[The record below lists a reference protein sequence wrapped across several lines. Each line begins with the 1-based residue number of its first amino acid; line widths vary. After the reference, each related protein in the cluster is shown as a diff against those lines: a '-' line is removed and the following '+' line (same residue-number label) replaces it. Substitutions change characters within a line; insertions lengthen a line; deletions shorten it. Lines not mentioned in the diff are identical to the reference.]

1 MTDAFDPDAQPEAYP
16 PPSWAPSPPPGGT
29 PGEGW
34 GGPGAGWGAPGDAWG
49 APGEAWGGPAPGAG
63 AAPPSRPRRRP
74 AGIVAVSVAVVAL
87 LVAGVVAVTA
97 MTGPAA
103 NTPEDAVRGL
113 LSAAGN
119 GDALGVLDHVDPAE
133 RDGLTSFMTNGTQ
146 DLARLGVLAPGID
159 LHHVPGVSATFTVEA
174 THTDLRPG
182 LATVEVTGGTVHLHV
197 DASQLPLGPFVRQH
211 AGKALDAVGVKDT
224 SSPLHL
230 HGAIATVQRRGTW
243 YVSLGYTVAE
253 AARRRA
259 NLPLPDAAAAVPAVG
274 APTAEGAVDDFLH
287 AMASLDVQRLV
298 ELTPP
303 DEMQALH
310 EYAPLFLPKVKDDLA
325 RAGSVSIAI
334 TSLSLAGAPVSGGE
348 LVTVKSIGLHASVGG
363 RTLDLAP
370 GQKCPTIT
378 GGTPADISGV
388 CGTARAGQQPP
399 GVAGVLNSLRG
410 AKPQVGFIAVQEG
423 GSWYVSPTRTV
434 LDDLE
439 AVLHALPSDFLTTVA
454 RAFNP
459 GAVLGSLHVTTGAL
473 TPAG

>member
-1 MTDAFDPDAQPEAYP
+1 M
-16 PPSWAPSPPPGGT
+16 
-29 PGEGW
+29 
-34 GGPGAGWGAPGDAWG
+34 
-49 APGEAWGGPAPGAG
+49 
-63 AAPPSRPRRRP
+63 
-74 AGIVAVSVAVVAL
+74 AVSVAVVVL

-97 MTGPAA
+97 LTSPAA
-103 NTPEDAVRGL
+103 NTPEDAVQGL
-113 LSAAGN
+113 LTAAGN

-133 RDGLTSFMTNGTQ
+133 RDALTSFMTNSTQ

-159 LHHVPGVSATFTVEA
+159 LHHVPGVSATFTVQA

-197 DASQLPLGPFVRQH
+197 DASQLPLGSFLRQH
-211 AGKALDAVGVKDT
+211 AGKALAAVGVKDT
-224 SSPLHL
+224 TSPLHL
-230 HGAIATVQRRGTW
+230 HGAIATVQRGGTW

-253 AARRRA
+253 AARRSA
-259 NLPLPDAAAAVPAVG
+259 NLPLPDPAAAVPAVG

-287 AMASLDVQRLV
+287 AAASLDVQRLV

-310 EYAPLFLPKVKDDLA
+310 EYAPLFLPKAKDELS
-325 RAGSVSIAI
+325 RVGSVSITI
-334 TSLSLAGAPVSGGE
+334 TSLTLAGAPVSDGE

-378 GGTPADISGV
+378 GGTPAGISEA
-388 CGTARAGQQPP
+388 CGAAGTGQQPP
-399 GVAGVLNSLRG
+399 GLGGVFNSLQG

-434 LDDLE
+434 LGDLE
-439 AVLHALPSDFLTTVA
+439 AVLHALPSDFLSTLA
-454 RAFNP
+454 GMFNP
-459 GAVLGSLHVTTGAL
+459 GPLLGSLHVTTSAR
-473 TPAG
+473 TPSGT